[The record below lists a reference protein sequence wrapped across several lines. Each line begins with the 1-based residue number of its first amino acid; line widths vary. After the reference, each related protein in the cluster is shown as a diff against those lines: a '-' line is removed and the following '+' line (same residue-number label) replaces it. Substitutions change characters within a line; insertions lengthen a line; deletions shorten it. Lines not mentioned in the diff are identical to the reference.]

1 MFYIPIQKDFSEVK
15 EKVAFGLTKRQ
26 VICFGLAAAVG
37 VPSYILMK
45 KVLATDIAGLLMI
58 VLMVPFFLMAMYQ
71 KNGQPLEEILR
82 NIIKE
87 KRRPTIRPVVN
98 EPLIEGVLQCSAW
111 QTEEDREAKEK
122 GKGGLFK

>member
-37 VPSYILMK
+37 VPSYIFMK

-87 KRRPTIRPVVN
+87 KRRPTIRHIVN

-111 QTEEDREAKEK
+111 QTKEDREAKEK